1 MSSVVFSPD
10 GKRLATASNDK
21 TAQVWQVGDIEEMLV
36 INCDWVRHYLHTK
49 PEDDEDRYLCDGVGE

>member
-1 MSSVVFSPD
+1 MVFSPD

-36 INCDWVRHYLHTK
+36 INCDWVRHYLETK
-49 PEDDEDRYLCDGVGE
+49 PKDDEDRYLCDGVGK